1 MICKPFKDLS
11 LSCLGL
17 GNMRLPTCAQKE
29 GNPIDREAA
38 GKILDYAMEHGVNY
52 YDTAYVYNN
61 GDSEKF
67 LGETITKYPRKSY
80 YLATKFNIMANP
92 DYKSVFEEQ
101 LKRLNTDY
109 IDFYLIHAVMDNNS
123 QKYIDSGCIDYF
135 NELKKQG
142 KIRYL
147 GFSNHSSPETLKM
160 FIKQYD
166 WDFVQIQLNYFDW
179 EYGSAKKEYEII
191 AENNLPVIV
200 MEPVRGGRLAGLTDE
215 ANELLKTA
223 QPDWSIASWAFRWL
237 KTLPQVQVVLSGM
250 SNMEQVIDNVNTFSD
265 AECLSDKEVN
275 LLFKAREMFKDQI
288 QVPCTACRYCC
299 DECPKKID
307 IPKVLSVYNEY
318 KLNGDWTLE
327 KLKKSDEPGPKD
339 CIGCGKCTVH
349 CPQSIGIPEIMN
361 ELKSKF

>member
-11 LSCLGL
+11 LSSLGL
-17 GNMRLPTCAQKE
+17 GNMRLPTCPQKE

-67 LGETITKYPRKSY
+67 LGETITKYPRESY

-92 DYKSVFEEQ
+92 DYKNVFEEQ

-109 IDFYLIHAVMDNNS
+109 IDFYLVHAVMDNNF

-135 NELKKQG
+135 NELRKQG

-160 FIKQYD
+160 FIKQNN

-191 AENNLPVIV
+191 AKNNLPVIV

-215 ANELLKTA
+215 ANELLKAA

-237 KTLPQVQVVLSGM
+237 KTLPQVQVILSDM

-265 AECLSDKEVN
+265 AECLSDNEIK

-299 DECPKKID
+299 DECPQKID

-327 KLKKSDEPGPKD
+327 KLKKSEESGPKN

-349 CPQSIGIPEIMN
+349 CPQSIGIPEIMQ
-361 ELKSKF
+361 ELKSKL